1 MRAAQTASLP
11 LSMAS
16 AIPDSTPL
24 PELKGVRVLTT
35 RPAEQAADFMAAM
48 QAAGG
53 EAISFP
59 TLLITPT
66 PTPGPVD
73 TLLDELA
80 DFDLAIFIIA
90 NAAQFGL
97 ERLAARGESWPEGL
111 QVASIGLATKRE
123 LELRGVRVDLIPE
136 KRFDSE
142 GLLELPEL
150 YVVDGLRI
158 AIFRGVGGRE
168 TLASTLRKRG
178 AEVEYAECY
187 TRTKPDADFTPIQA
201 LLDRNQLHAA
211 IVTSADGL
219 DNLLEL
225 AGASGTAALQQ
236 RWLITPSERA
246 QQHAIARGF
255 QKTAV
260 AHPPSDAQ
268 VLATL
273 ALCLQHD

>member
-1 MRAAQTASLP
+1 
-11 LSMAS
+11 MAS
-16 AIPDSTPL
+16 ATPDSIPN
-24 PELKGVRVLTT
+24 LKGVRVLTT
-35 RPAEQAADFMAAM
+35 RPADQATDFIAAM
-48 QAAGG
+48 HAAGG

-59 TLLITPT
+59 TLQITPT
-66 PTPGPVD
+66 PSPSPVD
-73 TLLDELA
+73 AVLDELA
-80 DFDLAIFIIA
+80 EFDLAIFISA

-97 ERLAARGESWPEGL
+97 ERIEARGETWPSKL
-111 QVASIGLATKRE
+111 QVASVGLATKRE
-123 LELRGVRVDLIPE
+123 LEHRGRAVDLIPE

-150 YVVDGLRI
+150 QVVDGLRI
-158 AIFRGVGGRE
+158 VIFRGVGGRE

-187 TRTKPDADFTPIQA
+187 TRTKPEADFAPIQA
-201 LLDRNQLHAA
+201 LLDADQLHAA

-219 DNLLEL
+219 DNLIEL
-225 AGASGTAALQQ
+225 AGSKGTDALRQ

-246 QQHAIARGF
+246 QKHALELGF
-255 QKTAV
+255 EKVAI

-273 ALCLQHD
+273 AACIQPK